1 MQTTGII
8 IDRRYLN
15 HSMGSFHVESPER
28 LEVILDMIDREITFP
43 YYQIEPRLASE
54 EELLWIHT
62 REHVDRIR
70 STAGKE
76 TVVLDPDTSTSPLSY
91 ETARLAAGGLLQ
103 SLEHI
108 LDRDISN
115 ALAPVRPPGHHAEAH
130 RAMGFCIF
138 NNVAIAAEWLLHQA
152 GLSKILIVDWD
163 LHHGNGTQ
171 NSFWERSDVLYF
183 STHQFPHYPGTGH
196 WSESG
201 AGQGEGFTMNI
212 PLSPGKSDADYLYIF
227 QKILSPAARQFAPDA
242 ILVSAGFD
250 VAAADP
256 LGGMEITAQGFAS
269 LTHELMVLGQD
280 LCKGRLLIALEG
292 GYDLS
297 ALANG
302 TREVLG
308 QLSGTVKSP
317 DLKGNASPQLLR
329 ELGPALDHFTKFWD
343 LS

>member
-1 MQTTGII
+1 MQTTGIL

-15 HSMGSFHVESPER
+15 HSMGSFHVENPKR
-28 LEVILDMIDREITFP
+28 LEVILEMIDREISFP
-43 YYQIEPRLASE
+43 YYRIKPRLASE

-62 REHVDRIR
+62 QEHVDRIR
-70 STAGKE
+70 STAGQE
-76 TVVLDPDTSTSPLSY
+76 SVVLDPDTSTSALSF

-103 SLEHI
+103 CLKQI
-108 LDRDISN
+108 LDGDISN
-115 ALAPVRPPGHHAEAH
+115 ALAPVRPPGHHAEAQ

-138 NNVAIAAEWLLHQA
+138 NNIAIAAEWLIRSA
-152 GLSKILIVDWD
+152 GFSKILIVDWD

-183 STHQFPHYPGTGH
+183 STHQFPHYPGSGH

-201 AGQGEGFTMNI
+201 AGEGEGFTLNV
-212 PLSPGKSDADYLYIF
+212 PLLPGKTDAEYLYIF
-227 QKILSPAARQFAPDA
+227 KKILAPAARKFSPEA

-256 LGGMEITAQGFAS
+256 LGGMKITGQGFAS
-269 LTHELMVLGQD
+269 MTHELMMLARD
-280 LCKGRLLIALEG
+280 LCQGRLLIALEG

-302 TREVLG
+302 MREVLG
-308 QLSGTVKSP
+308 QLSGTVEP
-317 DLKGNASPQLLR
+317 PGLTQDASPQLLQ
-329 ELGPALDHFTKFWD
+329 EIGPALDHFTKFWD

>member
-1 MQTTGII
+1 METTGIL

-15 HSMGSFHVESPER
+15 HSMGSFHVENPKR

-43 YYQIEPRLASE
+43 YYQIKPRPAAE

-62 REHVDRIR
+62 QEHVDRIR
-70 STAGKE
+70 STAGKAS
-76 TVVLDPDTSTSPLSY
+76 VFLDPDTSTSPLSF
-91 ETARLAAGGLLQ
+91 ETARLAAGGLMQ

-108 LDRDISN
+108 LAGDIRN

-130 RAMGFCIF
+130 RAMGFCLF
-138 NNVAIAAEWLLHQA
+138 NNVAIAAEWLIRAA

-171 NSFWERSDVLYF
+171 NSFLGRSDVLYF
-183 STHQFPHYPGTGH
+183 SIHQFPHYPGTGH
-196 WSESG
+196 WTESG
-201 AGQGEGFTMNI
+201 TGQGEGFTLNI
-212 PLSPGKSDADYLYIF
+212 PLHPGKSDAEYLYIF
-227 QKILSPAARQFAPDA
+227 QNILAPAARQFAPEA

-256 LGGMEITAQGFAS
+256 LGGMDITAQGFAA
-269 LTHELMVLGQD
+269 LTHELMVLAQD
-280 LCKGRLLIALEG
+280 LCEGRLLVALEG
-292 GYDLS
+292 GYDLQ
-297 ALANG
+297 ALASG

-308 QLSGTVKSP
+308 RLSGAVKKP
-317 DLKGNASPQLLR
+317 ALEGGASPQLLQ
-329 ELGPALDHFTKFWD
+329 ELAPALDHFRQFWK